1 MLNDDL
7 YNQNPQD
14 SNFQMQKQLELD
26 IQLYQKRQL
35 HYNNIFERV
44 FNKLNEYIALIQS
57 GKVIPNEKKGAL
69 LDLLDYYAGVVKL
82 WNQFYPNHE
91 PLLKNGFDKKAI
103 LDYFSKLIKD
113 ETTDKNDAEIYK
125 KFYCLL
131 NGKEQKY
138 YEDKVIESFFQ
149 NNNKQATKE
158 DVFKNAFLMIS
169 TKDELD
175 KNNKTIEQGGY
186 KDYNIDPNL
195 NYLKNDF
202 S

>member
-1 MLNDDL
+1 MLNDDI

-44 FNKLNEYIALIQS
+44 FNKLNEYIALVQS

>member
-1 MLNDDL
+1 MLNDEL

-57 GKVIPNEKKGAL
+57 GNVIPNEKKGAL
-69 LDLLDYYAGVVKL
+69 LDLIDYFAGVVKL

-149 NNNKQATKE
+149 NNNKQSTKE
-158 DVFKNAFLMIS
+158 DVFKNAYLMIS

-186 KDYNIDPNL
+186 KDYNIDPKL